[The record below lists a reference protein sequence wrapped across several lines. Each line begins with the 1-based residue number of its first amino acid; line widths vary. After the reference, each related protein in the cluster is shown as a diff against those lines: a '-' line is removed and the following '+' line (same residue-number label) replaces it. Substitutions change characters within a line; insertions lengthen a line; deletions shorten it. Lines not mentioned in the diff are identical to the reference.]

1 MNLTI
6 EKTLYYTTLFISY
19 IEKILSCYIN
29 IYNLTMMK
37 RRNFLKTT
45 AAASVSIPFL
55 SSAAL
60 TINNPYVAQM
70 GVQLYT
76 VRDQMENDPVA
87 TLKAIKE
94 AGYAQIEGGDVR
106 AYQELTPIM
115 QDLGLTSSSTF
126 FPWSFITGRWDL
138 VEQEKPKN
146 YSFEKMVDDAVKYNF
161 KYLVFGYM
169 VEGER
174 ETLDD
179 YRKVAE
185 QLNRAGELCQKA
197 GIDLCYHN
205 HAFEFEPMEGQVPF
219 RILMEEFEPS
229 TVFFELDVFWASLA
243 GHDPIGLMKEMPK
256 RIKLLHLKDKKPN
269 TPTMFDHNQ
278 VPHDTFQELGD
289 GVVEITKIMQ
299 LAKEIGVEQCF
310 VEQDQS
316 PNPVASINQSMS
328 YLRSNL

>member
-1 MNLTI
+1 
-6 EKTLYYTTLFISY
+6 
-19 IEKILSCYIN
+19 
-29 IYNLTMMK
+29 MK
-37 RRNFLKTT
+37 RRDFLKTT
-45 AAASVSIPFL
+45 AAAGASVPFL
-55 SSAAL
+55 TSAVM
-60 TINNPYVAQM
+60 TPNNPYVAQM

-76 VRDQMENDPVA
+76 VRNQMEKDPAA

-106 AYQELTPIM
+106 NYDELSPIM

-126 FPWSFITGRWDL
+126 FPWSFVTGRWDL
-138 VEQEKPKN
+138 IGQEAPKD
-146 YSFEKMVDDAVKYNF
+146 YSFEKMVDDAVKHNF
-161 KYLVFGYM
+161 RYLVFGYM

-185 QLNRAGELCQKA
+185 QLNTAGELCQKA

-205 HAFEFEPMEGQVPF
+205 HAFEFEPMEGQIPY
-219 RILMEEFEPS
+219 RILMEEFEPG

-243 GHDPIGLMKEMPK
+243 GHDPVGLMKEMPG
-256 RIKLLHLKDKKPN
+256 RIKLLHLKDKKPG
-269 TPTMFDHNQ
+269 TPTMYNHEQ
-278 VPHDTFQELGD
+278 VPHDAFQELGD
-289 GVVEITKIMQ
+289 GVVDITKIMQ
-299 LAKEIGVEQCF
+299 LAKETGVEQCF

-328 YLRSNL
+328 YLHDIEGKI